1 MSQAGRLADRS
12 AGDPTSRARELAQLH
27 DATFSGDDVSGQLRP
42 VVRQS
47 WQRCLDASVD
57 PDRRAPPTALPD
69 GELHERRETHPL
81 AEMLPMLR
89 ETLLDRADE
98 ALHVMIIT
106 DAAGNILW
114 REGSSRVERDADSVL
129 LAEGTRWSENAIG
142 TNAMGTALAT
152 ATPVQIH
159 SAEHLVRTYHSWT
172 CAASPVHDPDTG
184 ALLGALDISGPLH
197 TMHPALLTLVST
209 SARLVESQ
217 LRLRVNAR
225 DDELRHRHAH
235 RLDQLRGARG
245 ALLSSSGRV
254 LSCEPATWL
263 AQGQRIDLGADPST
277 SLVDGEH
284 VELEPLDEGYLLL
297 PRQRR
302 STVGTTSK
310 SSAATGA
317 KNGAATGSKNR
328 TGTASTAGTTALS
341 LSLLGDGIPT
351 AAVNDEQLEL
361 TLRHAEILALLV
373 MHPAG
378 LTAEQLALL
387 LHGERGNPT
396 STRVEIHRLRN
407 HVGHEVVRTKPYRI
421 TAATTSDFAV
431 VRESARRGDLDAAVR
446 AYRGALLPRSESP
459 EIREEREDLLATYR
473 SSLLN
478 AGRPEPLWQ
487 FALDEDGRDDV
498 EVLSALRA
506 ALPGDDARR
515 GAVEARLRR
524 LSADDEL

>member
-1 MSQAGRLADRS
+1 MSQAGRLASRS

-27 DATFSGDDVSGQLRP
+27 DATFSGDDVSAQLRP

-47 WQRCLDASVD
+47 WRRSLDASVD
-57 PDRRAPPTALPD
+57 PDRHAPPTALPD
-69 GELHERRETHPL
+69 GELRERREAHPL
-81 AEMLPMLR
+81 AAMLPMLR

-129 LAEGTRWSENAIG
+129 LTEGTRWSETSIG

-184 ALLGALDISGPLH
+184 ALLGTLDISGPLH

-263 AQGQRIDLGADPST
+263 AQGQRVDLGADAST
-277 SLVDGEH
+277 ALVDGED

-297 PRQRR
+297 PRQHRPTQSR
-302 STVGTTSK
+302 VGKGTAGTGANSG
-310 SSAATGA
+310 AATGA
-317 KNGAATGSKNR
+317 ENRAATA
-328 TGTASTAGTTALS
+328 TLS
-341 LSLLGDGIPT
+341 LSLLGDGVPT
-351 AAVNDEQLEL
+351 AAVDDEPLEL

-373 MHPAG
+373 LHPAG

-407 HVGHEVVRTKPYRI
+407 HVGHQVVRTKPYRI
-421 TAATTSDFAV
+421 TAETTSDFAV
-431 VRESARRGDLDAAVR
+431 VREAARRGDLDAAVR

-459 EIREEREDLLATYR
+459 EIRQEREDLLATYR

-487 FALDEDGRDDV
+487 FALDEDGREDV
-498 EVLSALRA
+498 EVLNALRA
-506 ALPGDDARR
+506 ALPGDDPRR

-524 LSADDEL
+524 LPDDEV

>member
-1 MSQAGRLADRS
+1 MSQAGRLAGRS

-27 DATFSGDDVSGQLRP
+27 DATFSGDDVSAQLRP

-47 WQRCLDASVD
+47 WQRSLDASVD
-57 PDRRAPPTALPD
+57 PDRHAPPTALPD
-69 GELHERRETHPL
+69 GELRERRETHPL
-81 AEMLPMLR
+81 AGMLPMLR

-129 LAEGTRWSENAIG
+129 LTEGTRWSENSIG

-184 ALLGALDISGPLH
+184 ALLGTLDISGPLH

-263 AQGQRIDLGADPST
+263 AQGQRIDLGADAST
-277 SLVDGEH
+277 SLVDGED

-302 STVGTTSK
+302 PTRSGVGTST
-310 SSAATGA
+310 AATGPA
-317 KNGAATGSKNR
+317 
-328 TGTASTAGTTALS
+328 GTATLS
-341 LSLLGDGIPT
+341 LSLLGDGVPT
-351 AAVNDEQLEL
+351 AAVDDEHLEL

-373 MHPAG
+373 LHPAG

-407 HVGHEVVRTKPYRI
+407 HVGHQVVRTKPYRI
-421 TAATTSDFAV
+421 TAETTSDFAV
-431 VRESARRGDLDAAVR
+431 VREAARRGDLDAAVR

-459 EIREEREDLLATYR
+459 EIRQEREDLLATYR

-487 FALDEDGRDDV
+487 FALDEDGREDV

-506 ALPGDDARR
+506 ALPGGDPRR

-524 LSADDEL
+524 LSDDL